1 MANTP
6 TGNSLSIFS
15 VLEALKRRKLIVII
29 PTILLSVGFTLF
41 AWLAP
46 AKYRATATLAAEQT
60 TAPEYIKHVAPQP
73 LQMEDHLWMVREALF
88 GQPVLEA
95 AAKELTAYKNAQGNV
110 PPEAIEELKSGI
122 EIKVEGEH
130 SFTLSYA
137 NGKDRYEAMNVTN
150 KLAQLFIQQTSASR
164 TQRTQE
170 TASVIDDQLEAV
182 KKRLDAQSKEIH
194 DYKQKSVTALPEH
207 IDDSFR
213 QIQSLTDNYSHNE
226 TKIAEDEAR
235 RTSIMKEMHE
245 LEAKGLL
252 EQSVVEETT
261 PEHTKL
267 EELRGKQRE
276 FETRGYTPSHPEM
289 KALLKQIQ
297 ELGQVVASKPRKTKS
312 EPTATYLEYVKL
324 KAELE
329 GIDQRLAG
337 YQKEQQRIN
346 GQIATFNGL
355 IHATPQN
362 ERVIEDH
369 QREYDVGEKQ
379 LHALLDRQLDA
390 KLAKGLEKADSGV
403 AFAIVEPAGLPSG
416 PYSPQRARLI
426 LMGIAAGLGM
436 GLALAFV
443 LEQSD
448 MTFGTGDDF
457 QAFTT
462 LPVVGVIPSIPNKG
476 GKKNRLKNP
485 IVTLT
490 DPESVAA
497 EQYRILAMKLLQL
510 CAGSD
515 TQVVTLTSAAGGEGK
530 SLTAINLAMALAL
543 TTDRKVLLVD
553 ADMRRPRI
561 SEYLSMTV
569 PAGKGF
575 HDLLLRP
582 EDSTER
588 YITKVG
594 ALHVI
599 GGSVPPSNPVAALA
613 SLKARALF
621 ERLKQEFAYVIVD
634 APPTLPIADSHILSG
649 LSDKV
654 LFVVRSRETP
664 RELFQHAVESFDA
677 ANLLGAVLNDVIYQR
692 SRYAYAY
699 EYYKKSAA

>member
-170 TASVIDDQLEAV
+170 TASVIDDQLEAL

-194 DYKQKSVTALPEH
+194 DYKQKTVTALPEH
-207 IDDSFR
+207 IDDNFR
-213 QIQSLTDNYSHNE
+213 QLQSLTDNYSHNE
-226 TKIAEDEAR
+226 LKIAEDGAR
-235 RTSIMKEMHE
+235 RTSIMNEMHE
-245 LEAKGLL
+245 LEAKGVL
-252 EQSVVEETT
+252 EQPVVEDIP
-261 PEHTKL
+261 PEQAKL
-267 EELRGKQRE
+267 DELRQKQRE

-289 KALLKQIQ
+289 KSLLKQIHGL
-297 ELGQVVASKPRKTKS
+297 EEVVASKPRKTKS
-312 EPTATYLEYVKL
+312 ETTPTYLEYVKL
-324 KAELE
+324 KSELAEVE
-329 GIDQRLAG
+329 QRLAG

-443 LEQSD
+443 LEQND
-448 MTFGTGDDF
+448 TTFGTVDDF

-476 GKKNRLKNP
+476 GKKNKLKNP
-485 IVTLT
+485 IVTIT

-530 SLTAINLAMALAL
+530 LAL